1 MKKIIQNIGFDKL
14 LIMAICGVALIILSI
29 PTNQKSTAKKNE
41 LIKEQTVMATVRSDE
56 QYLSRLEKRVEELL
70 SEMDGISNVKVMITL
85 KCTSESVV
93 LNEISYEKNDRKTTN
108 DGGTVSEENAYKSS
122 EVVVCEKDANGNE
135 IPYVIKERLP
145 QIEGIAVVAKGGD
158 NPNNSLKITNT
169 LEALFGIEAHK
180 ISVIGMN
187 Q

>member
-1 MKKIIQNIGFDKL
+1 M
-14 LIMAICGVALIILSI
+14 
-29 PTNQKSTAKKNE
+29 
-41 LIKEQTVMATVRSDE
+41 
-56 QYLSRLEKRVEELL
+56 
-70 SEMDGISNVKVMITL
+70 
-85 KCTSESVV
+85 
-93 LNEISYEKNDRKTTN
+93 
-108 DGGTVSEENAYKSS
+108 
-122 EVVVCEKDANGNE
+122 VVCEKDANGNE